1 MIRERSIKSKIMIR
15 KFFLFAL
22 FILAAATGLRAQRL
36 YLQVVLR
43 SATNG
48 LDIPV
53 GFNLDGQ
60 GLGYDSTWTFNEI
73 HGPLRTPVPFQV
85 EQGEHRWLHWIVKY
99 EDNGK
104 IRHLYELVSNAHSR
118 QPVPPQHSATQP
130 VPPQHGTTQ
139 PAPQPGMVIAHL
151 DDSALTFQNG
161 SQQLLRY
168 WFATVNPPAGVDS
181 HFRRSGFIHPLWT
194 PHGQSL
200 TRIQPPDHRHHYGI
214 WNPWT
219 HVLFENDTV
228 DFWNLGSKKGFV
240 RFARFISIENGPVYS
255 EFKALH
261 EHVVLEK
268 DGSEKIA
275 MNELQT
281 VRVYRPADNNNYY
294 YVDITSQL
302 NCATQSP
309 VLLLA
314 YRYGGLGWRATE
326 EWNKNNSEVLTS
338 EGKDRKTADGSKAR
352 WCIVQGSL
360 DSLGV
365 GHYGDYGGA
374 VMLSHPSNYN
384 HPEPLRIWPD
394 NSNNRG
400 DLFANFDPTKDRD
413 WLLEPG
419 KTYTLR
425 YRLVVFSGKFN
436 KEQAESAWD
445 YFATPAPIRFR

>member
-1 MIRERSIKSKIMIR
+1 MIRNSLLIAVCLMTQGAGLYAQKIAYIQALLPRETSK
-15 KFFLFAL
+15 LDLPA
-22 FILAAATGLRAQRL
+22 
-36 YLQVVLR
+36 
-43 SATNG
+43 SA
-48 LDIPV
+48 
-53 GFNLDGQ
+53 NLDEVD
-60 GLGYDSTWTFNEI
+60 LPYDSAWTLYEMQ
-73 HGPLRTPVPFQV
+73 GDSLLPVAFQV
-85 EQGEHRWLHWIVKY
+85 EQSDHRWLHWLIKY
-99 EDNGK
+99 RDDRKDGRFIK
-104 IRHLYELVSNAHSR
+104 YELVQSKNL
-118 QPVPPQHSATQP
+118 SATPLPFGQI
-130 VPPQHGTTQ
+130 V
-139 PAPQPGMVIAHL
+139 AHK

-161 SQQLLRY
+161 DHELLRY
-168 WFATVNPPAGVDS
+168 WFATVSPPAGVDS

-240 RFARFISIENGPVYS
+240 RFSKFITIDNGPVYA
-255 EFKALH
+255 EFRALH
-261 EHVVLEK
+261 EHVVLKK
-268 DGSEKIA
+268 DGSEKVAI
-275 MNELQT
+275 NELQT
-281 VRVYRPADNNNYY
+281 VRVYRPADHSDYY

-326 EWNKNNSEVLTS
+326 VWNKDNSQVITS
-338 EGKDRKTADGSKAR
+338 EGNDRKTADGSKAR
-352 WCIVQGSL
+352 WCIVEGSL
-360 DSLGV
+360 DSLAPGR
-365 GHYGDYGGA
+365 YGDYGGA

-384 HPEPLRIWPD
+384 HPEPLRIWPE

-419 KTYTLR
+419 RTYTLR
-425 YRLVVFSGKFN
+425 YRLVVFNGKFD
-436 KEQAESAWD
+436 KGRAESAWQ
-445 YFATPAPIRFR
+445 YFSRPPLAIVTAFDRSNNGK

>member
-1 MIRERSIKSKIMIR
+1 MIRNI
-15 KFFLFAL
+15 FLFVVCTMTSIAAL
-22 FILAAATGLRAQRL
+22 NAQKTVTFEVAIPAAAK
-36 YLQVVLR
+36 
-43 SATNG
+43 G

-53 GFNLDGQ
+53 SADLDIVNLPF
-60 GLGYDSTWTFNEI
+60 DSAWALYEVKGNSRI
-73 HGPLRTPVPFQV
+73 PIACQV
-85 EQGEHRWLHWIVKY
+85 ERSEHRRLHFMVSPR
-99 EDNGK
+99 DDRQGK
-104 IRHLYELVSNAHSR
+104 RRYQLVMGGAS
-118 QPVPPQHSATQP
+118 PY
-130 VPPQHGTTQ
+130 
-139 PAPQPGMVIAHL
+139 PASPQPGSPAAQSFGEIIAHR
-151 DDSALTFQNG
+151 DDSSLTFQNG
-161 SQQLLRY
+161 DHNLLRY
-168 WFATVNPPAGVDS
+168 WFATVDPPAGVDS

-240 RFARFISIENGPVYS
+240 RFSKFISINNGPVYS

-261 EHVVLEK
+261 EHVVLK
-268 DGSEKIA
+268 KAGGEKIA

-281 VRVYRPADNNNYY
+281 VRVYRPADHDDYY
-294 YVDITSQL
+294 YVDIISQL

-326 EWNKNNSEVLTS
+326 VWNKDNSQVITS
-338 EGKDRKTADGSKAR
+338 EGNDRKTADGSKAR
-352 WCIVQGSL
+352 WCIVEGSL
-360 DSLGV
+360 DSIAPGR
-365 GHYGDYGGA
+365 YGDYGGA
-374 VMLSHPSNYN
+374 VMLSAPGNYN
-384 HPEPLRIWPD
+384 HPEPLRIWPE

-425 YRLVVFSGKFN
+425 YRLVVFNGKFS
-436 KEQAESAWD
+436 KDQAESAWRN
-445 YFATPAPIRFR
+445 FAMPPQVTPQ

>member
-1 MIRERSIKSKIMIR
+1 MTRI
-15 KFFLFAL
+15 
-22 FILAAATGLRAQRL
+22 ILLLAFCTTTRCIDLQAQRL
-36 YLQVVLR
+36 AHFEIELPAAV
-43 SATNG
+43 SG

-53 GFNLDGQ
+53 SVNLDEEN
-60 GLGYDSTWTFNEI
+60 LAYDSAWTLVELIGNNKV
-73 HGPLRTPVPFQV
+73 PVPFQV
-85 EQGEHRWLHWIVKY
+85 EQAEQRWLHWLVRYRK
-99 EDNGK
+99 GQPAK
-104 IRHLYELVSNAHSR
+104 RVYELVGAGSSR
-118 QPVPPQHSATQP
+118 SGAGGAATP
-130 VPPQHGTTQ
+130 G
-139 PAPQPGMVIAHL
+139 APQPGTPGIAATGNTPSFGEIIAHV

-161 SQQLLRY
+161 RQNLLRY

-194 PHGQSL
+194 PHGQAL

-240 RFARFISIENGPVYS
+240 RFSKFVSIDNGPVYA

-261 EHVVLEK
+261 EHVVLKK
-268 DGSEKIA
+268 DGSEKVAI
-275 MNELQT
+275 NELQT
-281 VRVYRPADNNNYY
+281 VRVYRPEDHSDYY

-326 EWNKNNSEVLTS
+326 VWNKENSQVLTS

-352 WCIVQGSL
+352 WCIVEGAL
-360 DSLGV
+360 DSLAG
-365 GHYGDYGGA
+365 GTYGDYGGA
-374 VMLSHPSNYN
+374 VMLSYPSNYN

-425 YRLVVFSGKFN
+425 YRLVVFNGKFS
-436 KEQAESAWD
+436 KEQAESAWQ
-445 YFATPAPIRFR
+445 YFARPPQVSAKP

>member
-1 MIRERSIKSKIMIR
+1 MVTPRNDRQEKRFYRLVMGGTAPKS
-15 KFFLFAL
+15 
-22 FILAAATGLRAQRL
+22 AAFPK
-36 YLQVVLR
+36 
-43 SATNG
+43 SAVQPFG
-48 LDIPV
+48 
-53 GFNLDGQ
+53 
-60 GLGYDSTWTFNEI
+60 EI
-73 HGPLRTPVPFQV
+73 
-85 EQGEHRWLHWIVKY
+85 
-99 EDNGK
+99 
-104 IRHLYELVSNAHSR
+104 
-118 QPVPPQHSATQP
+118 
-130 VPPQHGTTQ
+130 
-139 PAPQPGMVIAHL
+139 IAHR
-151 DDSALTFQNG
+151 DDSAVTFQNG
-161 SQQLLRY
+161 DQRLLRY
-168 WFATVNPPAGVDS
+168 WYATVNPPAVVDS

-240 RFARFISIENGPVYS
+240 RFSKFISIDNGPIYS
-255 EFKALH
+255 EFRALH

-268 DGSEKIA
+268 DGSEKVA

-281 VRVYRPADNNNYY
+281 VRVYRPAEHGDYY

-326 EWNKNNSEVLTS
+326 VWNKDNSQVLTS
-338 EGKDRKTADGSKAR
+338 EGNDRKTADGSKAR
-352 WCIVQGSL
+352 WCIVEGSL
-360 DSLGV
+360 DSLSP

-374 VMLSHPSNYN
+374 VMLSAPSNYN
-384 HPEPLRIWPD
+384 HPEPLRIWPE
-394 NSNNRG
+394 NSNGRG

-425 YRLVVFSGKFN
+425 YRLVVFNGKFS
-436 KEQAESAWD
+436 KDQAELAWRN
-445 YFATPAPIRFR
+445 FAMPPPVTPVATGP